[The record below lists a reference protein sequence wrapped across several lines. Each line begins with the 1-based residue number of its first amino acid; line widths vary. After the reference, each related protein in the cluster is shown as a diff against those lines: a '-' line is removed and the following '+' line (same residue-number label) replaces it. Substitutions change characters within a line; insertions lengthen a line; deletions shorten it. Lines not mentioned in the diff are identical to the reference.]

1 MQQPLLQQYEHYL
14 TAEKRY
20 AKPTIAAYLC
30 DLYSFISW
38 LQEADAT
45 NAKQPDVR
53 VKATISNEHEKPL
66 SPEMKVKVSD
76 FHRNK
81 EIQPAVEAQLLLVT
95 EAEVRTWTG
104 KLHRQGLVGK
114 TLQRKLSS
122 IRRFYQWLLNNRQI
136 DVNPAADIR
145 APRQPRRLPDTLS
158 AEQIDFLL
166 TIQPE
171 NPLEFRD
178 CAMLELFYSSGL
190 RLSELAGLDLTD
202 LDIAQHIVRVTGKGN
217 KQRDVPVGRMAL
229 QALRA
234 WLEVR
239 GELCDADETALFV
252 SRQRKRI
259 SVRNIQARLMYWQ
272 QHQGMTQKLHPHKL
286 RHSFASHLL
295 ESSGDL
301 RAVQEL
307 LGHADIS
314 TTQIYTHLDFQHLA
328 KVYDKAHPRAR
339 RKAED

>member
-1 MQQPLLQQYEHYL
+1 MSATLLQQYEYYL

-20 AKPTIAAYLC
+20 AKPTIAAYLR
-30 DLYSFISW
+30 DLYGFIGW
-38 LQEADAT
+38 LQEAGTADNKSPAAGNVSGSSKT
-45 NAKQPDVR
+45 QPGIQFETD
-53 VKATISNEHEKPL
+53 INE
-66 SPEMKVKVSD
+66 SC
-76 FHRNK
+76 
-81 EIQPAVEAQLLLVT
+81 LLAVT
-95 EAEVRTWTG
+95 EIEVRTWTG
-104 KLHRQGLVGK
+104 KLHRQGLAGK

-122 IRRFYQWLLNNRQI
+122 IRHFYHWLLNNRHI
-136 DVNPAADIR
+136 EANPATYVQ

-166 TIQPE
+166 TLQPE

-178 CAMLELFYSSGL
+178 CAILELFYSSGL
-190 RLSELAGLDLTD
+190 RLSELANLDLTD
-202 LDIAQHIVRVTGKGN
+202 LDLQQHIVRVTGKGN

-229 QALRA
+229 KALRA

-239 GELCDADETALFV
+239 GELCAADEVALFV
-252 SRQRKRI
+252 SQQRKRI
-259 SVRNIQARLMYWQ
+259 SVRNIQARLTHWQ
-272 QHQGMTQKLHPHKL
+272 QQQGITQKLHPHKL
-286 RHSFASHLL
+286 RHSFASHML

-328 KVYDKAHPRAR
+328 KVYDQAHPRAR
-339 RKAED
+339 KKAKNQI

>member
-1 MQQPLLQQYEHYL
+1 MQRLLQQYEYYL
-14 TAEKRY
+14 SAEKRC
-20 AKPTIAAYLC
+20 AKPTIDAYLR
-30 DLYSFISW
+30 DLNGFINE
-38 LQEADAT
+38 LQKADNTSKKPPANAAT
-45 NAKQPDVR
+45 LPNL
-53 VKATISNEHEKPL
+53 TT
-66 SPEMKVKVSD
+66 VS
-76 FHRNK
+76 
-81 EIQPAVEAQLLLVT
+81 EAQIR
-95 EAEVRTWTG
+95 AWIS
-104 KLHRQGLVGK
+104 KLHRQGLAGK

-122 IRRFYQWLLNNRQI
+122 VRHFYAWLLANQHINA
-136 DVNPAADIR
+136 NPAAEVR

-178 CAMLELFYSSGL
+178 CAILELFYSSGL
-190 RLSELAGLDLTD
+190 RLAELAGLDLID
-202 LDIAQHIVRVTGKGN
+202 LDLPQHIVRVTGKGN
-217 KQRDVPVGRMAL
+217 KQRDVPVGKIAL
-229 QALRA
+229 KALRA
-234 WLEVR
+234 WLEMR
-239 GELCDADETALFV
+239 SELCDATETALFV
-252 SRQRKRI
+252 SRQRRRI
-259 SVRNIQARLMYWQ
+259 SVRNIQARLKYWQ
-272 QHQGMTQKLHPHKL
+272 QQQGMTQKLHPHKL

-339 RKAED
+339 KQTKGRP